1 MYLNEIKHATMIKI
15 FRRIRHKLLN
25 EGNLKRYL
33 IYAIGEILLVV
44 IGILIALSINNW
56 NEWRKDRLKEK
67 VILNDLAKNIE
78 INIQTFQNDLR
89 MLEQWIHSSE
99 IIILALGNKIDYSD
113 TLRQH
118 FHLARV
124 TKQNLFI
131 SNIGYQ
137 SYKDSGLDLITN
149 KNLSE
154 EIIKLYEFTIPGIL
168 STTDLVNEMDAQL
181 DNHIVQTFDFVEGVG
196 LTPNDYESLF
206 SDHYY
211 ISWIK
216 AYNQGRKHLI
226 RVDQTLIKECERV
239 LQLIVNELK

>member
-1 MYLNEIKHATMIKI
+1 MIKF
-15 FRRIRHKLLN
+15 FRRIRRKLIE

-33 IYAIGEILLVV
+33 LYAFGEILLVV
-44 IGILIALSINNW
+44 IGILIALQINNW

-78 INIQTFQNDLR
+78 INIQTFQNDIR
-89 MLEQWIHSSE
+89 MLKQWSHSSE
-99 IIILALGNKIDYSD
+99 IIILALNNKIDYSD
-113 TLRQH
+113 TLREH

-124 TKQNLFI
+124 TKQNLFV

-181 DNHIVQTFDFVEGVG
+181 DNHIVQNFDFVEGAG
-196 LTPNDYESLF
+196 LTPNDYEALF

-216 AYNQGRKHLI
+216 AYNQGRKALVI
-226 RVDQTLIKECERV
+226 VDKTLIEECERV
-239 LQLIVNELK
+239 HKLIQEELK